1 MQAATGELNLTLVT
15 VVAIG
20 LLLALFTGFMWPSIK
35 NKLNGSGPDTNVNVD
50 MTSVMDYNRYQFVQ
64 HIESELF

>member
-15 VVAIG
+15 VIAIG

-35 NKLNGSGPDTNVNVD
+35 ERLEKGWKSTNANKNQLD
-50 MTSVMDYNRYQFVQ
+50 MSYDFTDY
-64 HIESELF
+64 IESELF